1 MNLEQIQEMW
11 EKDSKI
17 DPDNLHDESLKIPQL
32 HSKYYTLYNT
42 ITLLRER
49 AREQYAKV
57 RLERYNYYTGKATA
71 EVYAE
76 EPFPYKVREKDA
88 IQRHLEADDKMNKID
103 MKIKYYDVM
112 LKFLEEIIRAVS
124 NRTYQIKNAIE
135 WNKFQAGYESR
146 LVRYY
151 RRIMKSFKQLQEI
164 LGGVPNDGYFGH
176 PRLKIENPFSPPK
189 EKTKKTNGG
198 KGLTNKLG
206 NRATE
211 IEDMIKNMR

>member
-42 ITLLRER
+42 ITLLREK
-49 AREQYAKV
+49 AREQYSKV

-88 IQRHLEADDKMNKID
+88 IQRHLEADDKMNKVD
-103 MKIKYYDVM
+103 MKIKYYDIM
-112 LKFLEEIIRAVS
+112 LKFLEEIIRNIS
-124 NRTYQIKNAIE
+124 GRTYQIKNAIE
-135 WNKFQAGYESR
+135 WNKFQAG
-146 LVRYY
+146 
-151 RRIMKSFKQLQEI
+151 
-164 LGGVPNDGYFGH
+164 FG
-176 PRLKIENPFSPPK
+176 
-189 EKTKKTNGG
+189 
-198 KGLTNKLG
+198 
-206 NRATE
+206 
-211 IEDMIKNMR
+211 

>member
-49 AREQYAKV
+49 AREQYNKV

-88 IQRHLEADDKMNKID
+88 IQRHLDADDKMNKID

-135 WNKFQAGYESR
+135 WNKFQAG
-146 LVRYY
+146 
-151 RRIMKSFKQLQEI
+151 
-164 LGGVPNDGYFGH
+164 FG
-176 PRLKIENPFSPPK
+176 
-189 EKTKKTNGG
+189 
-198 KGLTNKLG
+198 
-206 NRATE
+206 
-211 IEDMIKNMR
+211 

>member
-1 MNLEQIQEMW
+1 MNIEKIQEMW

-32 HSKYYTLYNT
+32 HSKYYTIYNT
-42 ITLLRER
+42 ITLLREK
-49 AREQYAKV
+49 ARESYAKI

-88 IQRHLEADDKMNKID
+88 IQRHLDADDKMNKID

-135 WNKFQAGYESR
+135 WNKFQAG
-146 LVRYY
+146 
-151 RRIMKSFKQLQEI
+151 
-164 LGGVPNDGYFGH
+164 FG
-176 PRLKIENPFSPPK
+176 
-189 EKTKKTNGG
+189 
-198 KGLTNKLG
+198 
-206 NRATE
+206 
-211 IEDMIKNMR
+211 

>member
-1 MNLEQIQEMW
+1 MDLEKIQAMW
-11 EKDSKI
+11 EKDSHI

-42 ITLLRER
+42 ITLLREK
-49 AREQYAKV
+49 AREQYSKV
-57 RLERYNYYTGKATA
+57 RLERHNYYTGKATA

-135 WNKFQAGYESR
+135 WNKFQAGY
-146 LVRYY
+146 
-151 RRIMKSFKQLQEI
+151 
-164 LGGVPNDGYFGH
+164 N
-176 PRLKIENPFSPPK
+176 
-189 EKTKKTNGG
+189 
-198 KGLTNKLG
+198 
-206 NRATE
+206 
-211 IEDMIKNMR
+211 

>member
-1 MNLEQIQEMW
+1 MDLEKIQAMW
-11 EKDSKI
+11 EKDSRI

-42 ITLLRER
+42 ITLLREK
-49 AREQYAKV
+49 AREQYSKV

-88 IQRHLEADDKMNKID
+88 IQRHLDADDKMNKID

-112 LKFLEEIIRAVS
+112 LKFLEEIIRVIS

-135 WNKFQAGYESR
+135 WNKFQAG
-146 LVRYY
+146 
-151 RRIMKSFKQLQEI
+151 
-164 LGGVPNDGYFGH
+164 FG
-176 PRLKIENPFSPPK
+176 
-189 EKTKKTNGG
+189 
-198 KGLTNKLG
+198 
-206 NRATE
+206 
-211 IEDMIKNMR
+211 

>member
-1 MNLEQIQEMW
+1 MNLEKIQEMW
-11 EKDSKI
+11 EKDSQI

-42 ITLLRER
+42 ITLLREK
-49 AREQYAKV
+49 ARESYAKV
-57 RLERYNYYTGKATA
+57 RLERYNYYTGKATS

-88 IQRHLEADDKMNKID
+88 IQRHLDADDKMNKID

-135 WNKFQAGYESR
+135 WNKFQAG
-146 LVRYY
+146 
-151 RRIMKSFKQLQEI
+151 
-164 LGGVPNDGYFGH
+164 FG
-176 PRLKIENPFSPPK
+176 
-189 EKTKKTNGG
+189 
-198 KGLTNKLG
+198 
-206 NRATE
+206 
-211 IEDMIKNMR
+211 

>member
-17 DPDNLHDESLKIPQL
+17 DPDNLHDESLKIPKL

-49 AREQYAKV
+49 AREQYNKV

-88 IQRHLEADDKMNKID
+88 IQRHLDADDKMNKVD
-103 MKIKYYDVM
+103 MKIKYYDIM
-112 LKFLEEIIRAVS
+112 LKFLEEVIRAVS

-135 WNKFQAGYESR
+135 WNKFQAGY
-146 LVRYY
+146 
-151 RRIMKSFKQLQEI
+151 
-164 LGGVPNDGYFGH
+164 N
-176 PRLKIENPFSPPK
+176 
-189 EKTKKTNGG
+189 
-198 KGLTNKLG
+198 
-206 NRATE
+206 
-211 IEDMIKNMR
+211 

>member
-11 EKDSKI
+11 ERDSKI

-42 ITLLRER
+42 ITLLREK
-49 AREQYAKV
+49 ARESYAKV
-57 RLERYNYYTGKATA
+57 KLERYNYYTGKATA

-112 LKFLEEIIRAVS
+112 LKFLEEIIRIVS
-124 NRTYQIKNAIE
+124 SRTYQIKNAIE
-135 WNKFQAGYESR
+135 WNKFQAGY
-146 LVRYY
+146 
-151 RRIMKSFKQLQEI
+151 
-164 LGGVPNDGYFGH
+164 N
-176 PRLKIENPFSPPK
+176 
-189 EKTKKTNGG
+189 
-198 KGLTNKLG
+198 
-206 NRATE
+206 
-211 IEDMIKNMR
+211 